1 MSGVYSGPEIWYS
14 EKNYF
19 GGKGGKSV
27 TNSNKLFRWRDPY
40 DLAGSGGTFA
50 AAMAENAAFQRQHC
64 PDYARILRERGLD
77 ERALASLDAAAL
89 PPIPTLYFK
98 HHQLLSLP
106 DRKLLIKAASSGTSG
121 AKSRIGFDAG
131 SLWRGLH
138 MVLRMTK
145 YHHLLSPVP
154 CHYFILGYQPRRDND
169 TAFSKTGF
177 GFTFFAPAL
186 SRTYALVWRDGGYR
200 LDLEGMKQ
208 RLLGRAR
215 GPFPVRT
222 IGFPAYTY
230 LLLSQMER
238 EGVHLQ
244 LPKGSKITMG
254 GGWKQFEGQKV
265 EKEELYRLAKSVLG
279 VEEADCVE
287 FFGAVEHP
295 ILYTT
300 CPCHHFHVPVYSR
313 VIIRDVDTLEPVPNG
328 TPGLVNLLT
337 PMAKS
342 MPILS
347 VMTDDLGVLHDAGTC
362 PCGIPSPWLEIL
374 GRVGVRD
381 IVTCAAGA
389 ADFLKGGAAT

>member
-1 MSGVYSGPEIWYS
+1 M
-14 EKNYF
+14 
-19 GGKGGKSV
+19 
-27 TNSNKLFRWRDPY
+27 TNSNKLFLWRDPY
-40 DLAGSGGTFA
+40 DLVGSSGVFT
-50 AAMAENAAFQRQHC
+50 AAMAENARFQAEHC
-64 PDYARILRERGLD
+64 PDYARILAEQGFRLSGALREEDLWR
-77 ERALASLDAAAL
+77 L
-89 PPIPTLYFK
+89 PVLPTLYFK
-98 HHQLLSLP
+98 HHQLFSMPAGRLP
-106 DRKLLIKAASSGTSG
+106 IKATSSGTG
-121 AKSRIGFDAG
+121 GVKSRIGFDAG
-131 SLWRGLH
+131 SLRRGLH
-138 MVLRMTK
+138 MVLRMTR

-154 CHYFILGYQPRRDND
+154 CHYFILGYQPHRGND

-200 LDLEGMKQ
+200 LDLEGMRKK
-208 RLLGRAR
+208 LLRCAA

-230 LLLSQMER
+230 LLLSQMEQ
-238 EGVHLQ
+238 EGLRLK

-254 GGWKQFEGQKV
+254 GGWKQFEGRKV
-265 EKEELYRLAKSVLG
+265 EKSELYRLARSVLG

-300 CPCHHFHVPVYSR
+300 CSCHHFHIPVYSR
-313 VIIRDVDTLEPVPNG
+313 VVIRDPDTLEPVPNG
-328 TPGLVNLLT
+328 TLGLVNLMT
-337 PMAKS
+337 PMAGS

-347 VMTDDLGVLHDAGTC
+347 VMTDDLGVLHDAGSC
-362 PCGIPSPWLEIL
+362 PCGIQSPWLEIA

-389 ADFLKGGAAT
+389 ADFLKGGSAQ

>member
-1 MSGVYSGPEIWYS
+1 MKQCDRIFKW
-14 EKNYF
+14 K
-19 GGKGGKSV
+19 
-27 TNSNKLFRWRDPY
+27 DPY
-40 DLAGSGGTFA
+40 DLTGSEAVFA
-50 AAMAENAAFQRQHC
+50 AAMAENAAFQMASC
-64 PDYARILRERGLD
+64 PDYARILRERNFD
-77 ERALASLDAAAL
+77 IERLRQGDPAHL

-98 HHQLLSLP
+98 HHALLSLP
-106 DRKLLIKAASSGTSG
+106 DRKMPIKATSSGTSG
-121 AKSRIGFDAG
+121 NKSRIGFDIG

-138 MVLRMTK
+138 MVIRQTR
-145 YHHLLSPVP
+145 YHRLLSPVP
-154 CHYFILGYQPRRDND
+154 CHYFVLGYQPHPSNQ
-169 TAFSKTGF
+169 TAFSMTGY
-177 GFTFFAPAL
+177 GFTFFAPAA
-186 SRTYALVWRDGGYR
+186 SRTYALVYR
-200 LDLEGMKQ
+200 KGKYELDLEAMKQ
-208 RLLGRAR
+208 KLLRCAEGKL
-215 GPFPVRT
+215 PIRT

-230 LLLSQMER
+230 LLLKGMEEEGIRLQM
-238 EGVHLQ
+238 
-244 LPKGSKITMG
+244 PKGSMITMG

-279 VEEADCVE
+279 IDEDCCVE

-300 CPCHHFHVPVYSR
+300 CPHHHFHVPVYSR

-347 VMTDDLGVLHDAGTC
+347 VMTDDLGILHDGDTC
-362 PCGIPSPWLEIL
+362 PCGIQSPWLEIL

-389 ADFLKGGAAT
+389 AEYLKGGGQT